1 MNKEHNFEN
10 KYKIIIWP
18 ETSFEGFIPNEL
30 NLLSSIS
37 KKIIKNKNTTLIVG
51 LLSQENRKLFNSLIF
66 INATGKIDYKYDKIH
81 LVPFGEYIPFRNK
94 LKKIA
99 NFLSPR
105 DFSTG
110 VMKENINLRGFGEII
125 TLICYEILFS
135 NEVNR
140 RISDN
145 TKLIINITNDAWFG
159 NTVGPYQHLALA
171 KIRAVE
177 TGLPLVRV
185 ANTGISAFISPYGEE
200 IVKISL
206 NKESVREVNLIPPLD
221 QTLYKN
227 FGDLIFAISILYL
240 ISINFIIFYFQRKVS
255 YVK

>member
-1 MNKEHNFEN
+1 MVN
-10 KYKIIIWP
+10 
-18 ETSFEGFIPNEL
+18 
-30 NLLSSIS
+30 
-37 KKIIKNKNTTLIVG
+37 
-51 LLSQENRKLFNSLIF
+51 NRHK
-66 INATGKIDYKYDKIH
+66 TGKI
-81 LVPFGEYIPFRNK
+81 GEQK
-94 LKKIA
+94 ALD
-99 NFLSPR
+99 FLL
-105 DFSTG
+105 
-110 VMKENINLRGFGEII
+110 ENN
-125 TLICYEILFS
+125 YEILFS

-159 NTVGPYQHLALA
+159 NTIGPYQHLALA

-206 NKESVREVNLIPPLD
+206 NKESVREVKLIPPLD

-240 ISINFIIFYFQRKVS
+240 ISINVLIFYFQRKVS

>member
-1 MNKEHNFEN
+1 MRFFNKEPVVMNENKTIVLVQPNIKQNDKWNIKKRRDHIQKLIKLSFEKEHNFEN

-30 NLLSSIS
+30 NLLSSIG

-66 INATGKIDYKYDKIH
+66 INTTGKIDYKYDKIH

-110 VMKENINLRGFGEII
+110 VMKENINLRGF
-125 TLICYEILFS
+125 
-135 NEVNR
+135 
-140 RISDN
+140 
-145 TKLIINITNDAWFG
+145 
-159 NTVGPYQHLALA
+159 
-171 KIRAVE
+171 
-177 TGLPLVRV
+177 
-185 ANTGISAFISPYGEE
+185 
-200 IVKISL
+200 
-206 NKESVREVNLIPPLD
+206 
-221 QTLYKN
+221 
-227 FGDLIFAISILYL
+227 
-240 ISINFIIFYFQRKVS
+240 
-255 YVK
+255 

>member
-1 MNKEHNFEN
+1 M
-10 KYKIIIWP
+10 
-18 ETSFEGFIPNEL
+18 T
-30 NLLSSIS
+30 
-37 KKIIKNKNTTLIVG
+37 
-51 LLSQENRKLFNSLIF
+51 
-66 INATGKIDYKYDKIH
+66 
-81 LVPFGEYIPFRNK
+81 
-94 LKKIA
+94 
-99 NFLSPR
+99 
-105 DFSTG
+105 
-110 VMKENINLRGFGEII
+110 KENINLKGFGEII

-177 TGLPLVRV
+177 TGLPIVRV

-200 IVKISL
+200 IVKISID
-206 NKESVREVNLIPPLD
+206 KDGVREVNLTPPLD

-227 FGDLIFAISILYL
+227 FGDLIFAIFILYFL
-240 ISINFIIFYFQRKVS
+240 SISSYIFYNQRKKK
-255 YVK
+255 YG